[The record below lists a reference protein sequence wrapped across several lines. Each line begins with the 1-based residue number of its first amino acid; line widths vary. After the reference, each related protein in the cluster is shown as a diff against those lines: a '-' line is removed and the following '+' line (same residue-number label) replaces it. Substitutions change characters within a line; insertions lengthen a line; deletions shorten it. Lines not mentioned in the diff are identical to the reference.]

1 MLRVQCFGR
10 ITILKLS
17 NHLSMYHN
25 TEHGTRN
32 AEHGTQ
38 NFKLQTL
45 QTSNSMITYSF
56 LQHYWWFL
64 ISLLGGI
71 LAFLL
76 FVQGG
81 QSMLFSLS
89 KTDDERR
96 LLVNALGRKWEF
108 TFTTLVTFGG
118 AFFASFPLFY
128 STSFGG
134 AYWVWMA
141 ILFCFIIQAVSYEFQ
156 SKPGNVYGK
165 TTYQAF
171 LFINGLLGT
180 FLIGVALAT
189 FFTGSDFI
197 VNKGNITHQLA
208 PVISSWGNEW
218 HGLEALLNVRNLML
232 GLAVFFLARSLAVLF
247 FINRLNHP
255 VLEARSRKYLWYNA
269 IPFVVFFLI
278 FVIWTL
284 FSEGYAVDAAT
295 GSITLEKY
303 KYFTNLI
310 EMPVILFSFLAG
322 VVAVLAGVI
331 GTWISPSFKSGIWFS
346 GVGTVVT
353 VCSLL
358 LITGYNNT
366 SFYPSINL
374 QSSLTIFNAS
384 SSEFTLRAMSLVS
397 LFIPVVLLY
406 IFFAW
411 RAMEK
416 KRIDIEDVDNDEHAY

>member
-1 MLRVQCFGR
+1 
-10 ITILKLS
+10 
-17 NHLSMYHN
+17 
-25 TEHGTRN
+25 
-32 AEHGTQ
+32 
-38 NFKLQTL
+38 
-45 QTSNSMITYSF
+45 MITYSF

-81 QSMLFSLS
+81 QTLLFSLS
-89 KTDDERR
+89 KTEDERR
-96 LLVNALGRKWEF
+96 LLVNTLGRKWEY

-156 SKPGNVYGK
+156 SKPGNVYGA
-165 TTYQAF
+165 TTYRSF

-180 FLIGVALAT
+180 FLIGVAIAT
-189 FFTGSDFI
+189 FFTGSDFM
-197 VNKGNITHQLA
+197 VNKGNITSQLA

-232 GLAVFFLARSLAVLF
+232 GLAVFFLSRSLALLY
-247 FINRLNHP
+247 FINRLNHQ
-255 VLEARSRKYLWYNA
+255 VLEVRSRKYLWYNA

-284 FSEGYAVDAAT
+284 FSKGYAVDAAT
-295 GSITLEKY
+295 GIVSLEKY
-303 KYFTNLI
+303 KYFSNLI
-310 EMPVILFSFLAG
+310 EMPVILGAFLLG
-322 VVAVLAGVI
+322 VVAVLTGIIGSLLSSKFKIGIWLAGI
-331 GTWISPSFKSGIWFS
+331 GTI
-346 GVGTVVT
+346 VT

-384 SSEFTLRAMSLVS
+384 SSEFTLKAMSLVS
-397 LFIPVVLLY
+397 LFIPVVLIY
-406 IFFAW
+406 IFIAW

-416 KRIDIEDVDNDEHAY
+416 KRIDIEDVNGDEHAY

>member
-1 MLRVQCFGR
+1 
-10 ITILKLS
+10 
-17 NHLSMYHN
+17 
-25 TEHGTRN
+25 
-32 AEHGTQ
+32 
-38 NFKLQTL
+38 
-45 QTSNSMITYSF
+45 MITYSF

-76 FVQGG
+76 FIPGG
-81 QSMLFSLS
+81 QTLLFSLS
-89 KTDDERR
+89 KTEDEKR

-156 SKPGNVYGK
+156 TKPGNTYGAG
-165 TTYQAF
+165 TYRTF

-180 FLIGVALAT
+180 FLIGTAIAT

-197 VNKGNITHQLA
+197 VNKSNITVQLA

-218 HGLEALLNVRNLML
+218 HGLDALFTVRNLTL
-232 GLAVFFLARSLAVLF
+232 GLAVFFLSRSLALLF
-247 FINRLNHP
+247 FVNRMNNE
-255 VLEARSRKYLWYNA
+255 VMEARSRKLLWYNA

-284 FSEGYAVDAAT
+284 FSEGFAVDPAT
-295 GSITLEKY
+295 GIVSMEKY

-310 EMPVILFSFLAG
+310 EMPVVLILFLLG
-322 VVAVLAGVI
+322 VVAVLVGVI
-331 GTWISPSFKSGIWFS
+331 GTWISPKFKSGIWFA

-358 LITGYNNT
+358 LIAGYNNT
-366 SFYPSINL
+366 AYYPATPDL
-374 QSSLTIFNAS
+374 QSSLTIYNS
-384 SSEFTLRAMSLVS
+384 SSSFFTLKAMSLVS
-397 LFIPVVLLY
+397 LFIPVVLVY
-406 IFFAW
+406 IIIAW
-411 RAMEK
+411 RSMEK
-416 KRIDIEDVDNDEHAY
+416 KRIDIEDVNSDDHAY